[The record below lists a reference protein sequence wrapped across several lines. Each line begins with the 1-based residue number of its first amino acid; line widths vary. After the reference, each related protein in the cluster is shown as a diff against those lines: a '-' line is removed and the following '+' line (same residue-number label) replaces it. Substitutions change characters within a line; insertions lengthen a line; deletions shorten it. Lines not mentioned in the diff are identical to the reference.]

1 MSEDIKKIH
10 DKGMAEAQEV
20 LNRARMASAMT
31 KPWVLPPQE
40 QTHNDKLPERYQSIG
55 SRGIMNLGG
64 KMLLALYPP
73 GVNWFHFNIDEQFLQ
88 APDVADD
95 EKQGLLDMMMA
106 RELVAQSRL
115 EAANLSIRHRRR
127 STFRSRKRAV
137 VDQLLITGDTLEY
150 LDSQFRLKSFKR
162 DQYTTKRDSATDVLY
177 HTTHERVD
185 GLTLSDE
192 QLAKAGVDAD
202 QMLSKPADKRML
214 DLYTK
219 VEWQPRSKV
228 WVIRQE
234 IEGETIVESEEEV
247 SPYFSTAFELASGDD
262 YGRGFVELNQ
272 GDLNTLNELEQR
284 LLEFAGT
291 HSKML
296 IAKNYDS
303 QVRDED
309 LQKPSGSIIQAKVQS
324 GQIGDVAML
333 NMQNS
338 TNFNV
343 VLEASNRTSSNLA
356 RAMMMDSAVL
366 PEQERVT
373 ATQVRRLASEIDG
386 ALGGMYAP
394 IADDQQVPMIQ
405 RVVHMLERDGEFQR
419 IPDTLAERVNITAAT
434 GLDALSKDQDLQRLL
449 TFSQIISQFG
459 EQALARIDIATLVK
473 EVARNQRIDAPGLV
487 KTDEQMQAE
496 QGQQQEAQIIQQAA
510 EKAIDTGGNIVEE
523 AATAQTGA
531 QP

>member
-1 MSEDIKKIH
+1 MSQTVKSLHETGLD
-10 DKGMAEAQEV
+10 DAQQV
-20 LNRARMASAMT
+20 LDRARMASAMT
-31 KPWVLPPQE
+31 KPWVLPPQS
-40 QTHNDKLPERYQSIG
+40 QTKDDKLPERYQSIG

-73 GVNWFHFNIDEQFLQ
+73 GVNWFHFVIDEKFMQ
-88 APDVADD
+88 ADDVADE
-95 EKQGLLDMMMA
+95 EKQVLLDFMMA
-106 RELVAQSRL
+106 RELMVQARL
-115 EAANLSIRHRRR
+115 EAANLSVRHRRR

-150 LDSQFRLKSFKR
+150 LDDDFRLKAFKR

-177 HTTHERVD
+177 HTIHEKVD
-185 GLTLSDE
+185 GLSLSDE
-192 QLAKAGVDAD
+192 QLAMAD
-202 QMLSKPADKRML
+202 ITASDMQDKPADKRML

-219 VEWQPRSKV
+219 VEWQPRAKT
-228 WVIRQE
+228 WLIRQE
-234 IEGETIVESEEEV
+234 VESHVIVESEEPV

-291 HSKML
+291 YSKML
-296 IAKNYDS
+296 TAKDYDS

-309 LQKPSGSIIQAKVQS
+309 LNKPSGSIIQAKVQS
-324 GQIGDVAML
+324 GQVQDIALLAM
-333 NMQNS
+333 QGGI
-338 TNFNV
+338 NFNV
-343 VLEASNRTSSNLA
+343 VLEASNRTSASLA
-356 RAMMMDSAVL
+356 KAMMMDSAVL

-373 ATQVRRLASEIDG
+373 AAQVRRLASEIDG

-405 RVVHMLERDGEFQR
+405 RASYVLERDGEFQA
-419 IPDTLAERVNITAAT
+419 IPDQFAKEIRIAAAT

-449 TFSQIISQFG
+449 TFSQIIGQFG
-459 EQALARIDIATLVK
+459 EQALARIDIGTLVR

-487 KTDEQMQAE
+487 KTDAQMQAE
-496 QGQQQEAQIIQQAA
+496 QAAQQESAILQQAA

-531 QP
+531 